1 MFAYL
6 PALDAADAGYAVVTE
21 RFLCLLGSDTSVEAT
36 RELYRALA
44 ADPVH
49 LDDVLDAIVAR
60 HALEHFAIVEMIDA
74 EQRTMNIAVRGR
86 VTANLDGS
94 TTTRLS
100 GPTGATWITGEAR
113 GVSALALSLD
123 LGTPGTEALPI
134 RRGVVRALS
143 VTIESTADAAA
154 PVFVDVTTPP
164 TVPIDVPRI
173 REATER
179 AELAAAR
186 AEQARPDRPVSRATR
201 IDMSEL
207 AGPPAPSEAPANPP
221 AKTEP
226 TADPDAEAPEA
237 APTAAP
243 PANRPD
249 AEAPAA
255 DNTPARLLVRLPDG
269 NELPAGTPIVIGRRP
284 WSVESDT
291 QSAVHV
297 AVPSPKREVS
307 ATHLQI
313 SEEGGALVARDLG
326 STNGTVVITP
336 SRAPRLLDGHRR
348 TELVEGDVLD
358 LGEGF
363 HIVIVNHSTL

>member
-21 RFLCLLGSDTSVEAT
+21 RFLCLLGSETSAEAA
-36 RELYRALA
+36 RDLYRALE

-49 LDDVLDAIVAR
+49 LDAVLDALVAR
-60 HALEHFAIVEMIDA
+60 HALEHFAIVEMLDP

-113 GVSALALSLD
+113 GVSSLALSLD
-123 LGTPGTEALPI
+123 AGTAGSEPLPV

-143 VTIESTADAAA
+143 VSIEATADAAE
-154 PVFVDVTTPP
+154 PVFVDEISPA

-173 REATER
+173 REAV
-179 AELAAAR
+179 AAR
-186 AEQARPDRPVSRATR
+186 AGKAGASKAAKKPTR
-201 IDMSEL
+201 IDMAEAS
-207 AGPPAPSEAPANPP
+207 APAVG
-221 AKTEP
+221 AT
-226 TADPDAEAPEA
+226 
-237 APTAAP
+237 
-243 PANRPD
+243 
-249 AEAPAA
+249 PAA
-255 DNTPARLLVRLPDG
+255 VATAEPEPETPAAQPETAVAAGERAETPAEKPAATPADLPHLLVRLPDG
-269 NELPAGTPIVIGRRP
+269 NELAARTPIVIGRRP

-297 AVPSPKREVS
+297 AVLSPKREVS
-307 ATHLQI
+307 ATHLEI
-313 SEEGGALVARDLG
+313 SESNGTLSARDLG
-326 STNGTVVITP
+326 STNGTVVLTP
-336 SRAPRLLDGHRR
+336 TRAPRLLDGRR
-348 TELVEGDVLD
+348 STDLVEGDVLD